1 MLSSLSSYIWGSES
15 EESVEVP
22 QVSPTLLRQRSPS
35 PDDWV
40 LVGSSPAPGSLAGA
54 LERLPSSPSSSGTA
68 TPASSEEEE
77 LADVIEEEPSAAI
90 INRGRPNNPTTRV
103 QSLENA
109 ELKQVKQSQIAKQR
123 NTGKALSSK
132 ALNRNNKVTMAA
144 HGKKQS
150 LKQNF
155 NIKMAGNN
163 KNLKQCWTMT
173 NHLTL

>member
-1 MLSSLSSYIWGSES
+1 MFSSLSSYIWGSES

-22 QVSPTLLRQRSPS
+22 VVTPTLPGRRSPS

-40 LVGSSPAPGSLAGA
+40 LVGPTPAPGNLAGT
-54 LERLPSSPSSSGTA
+54 LEPLPVSPSSSGTA
-68 TPASSEEEE
+68 TPDSSEEEDSVM
-77 LADVIEEEPSAAI
+77 ADVIEEEPSTDI
-90 INRGRPNNPTTRV
+90 INRGRPNNPATRV
-103 QSLENA
+103 QSLATA

-132 ALNRNNKVTMAA
+132 ALNRNNKAIMAA
-144 HGKKQS
+144 HGKKQM

-163 KNLKQCWTMT
+163 KNLKQC
-173 NHLTL
+173 